1 MTSHLQMSSFG
12 SYHFIKSAYSS
23 GSCSPNPNPSPIESD
38 RNLIL
43 NSTIENLNIL
53 ITPLNSLI
61 NETIDYLQQSF
72 FNDLRIGSF
81 LITLAASAMARHA
94 AIVVQTNTK
103 LNVLIEYGAYD
114 ERREGDYQGRVHYFS
129 GHDGLRFVQLT
140 DGELAQIGGNP
151 KNVYFKCHCTNIFT
165 IHELLT
171 RTIFQNNVQNWD
183 RRNYDIISH
192 NCQMFVTKVIEVTHA
207 SSDTLDLRIPNPIR
221 WALRRNLP

>member
-1 MTSHLQMSSFG
+1 MTSHLQMSSVG
-12 SYHFIKSAYSS
+12 SYHFINSAYSS

-43 NSTIENLNIL
+43 NSKIENL
-53 ITPLNSLI
+53 
-61 NETIDYLQQSF
+61 ETIDYLQQSF

-140 DGELAQIGGNP
+140 DSELAQIEGNS

-165 IHELLT
+165 IYELLF
-171 RTIFQNNVQNWD
+171 RTMIRNNVQNWD
-183 RRNYDIISH
+183 RRNYDIFSH
-192 NCQMFVTKVIEVTHA
+192 NCQMFVTKVIEVTQA